1 MACEPADN
9 TLMVAAIDFGTTYSG
24 YAFSTRH
31 DFSINKL
38 DIKAN
43 QAWNAGSKQ
52 LLSLKTPTCIL
63 LKRNKE
69 FVSFGYEAENEYA
82 GIVTDHEEK
91 DYFFFQNFKMMLYH
105 CEVSMYIH
113 YIYRE

>member
-9 TLMVAAIDFGTTYSG
+9 TIMVAAIDFGTSYSG

-31 DFSINKL
+31 CFRIDKL

-43 QAWNAGSKQ
+43 QVWNAGTKQ
-52 LLSLKTPTCIL
+52 LVSLKTPTCIL
-63 LKRNKE
+63 LKENKE

-82 GIVTDHEEK
+82 GIVTEQKEK
-91 DYFFFQNFKMMLYH
+91 KYFFFQNFKMMLYH
-105 CEVSMYIH
+105 CEVSMYVQL
-113 YIYRE
+113 YLP